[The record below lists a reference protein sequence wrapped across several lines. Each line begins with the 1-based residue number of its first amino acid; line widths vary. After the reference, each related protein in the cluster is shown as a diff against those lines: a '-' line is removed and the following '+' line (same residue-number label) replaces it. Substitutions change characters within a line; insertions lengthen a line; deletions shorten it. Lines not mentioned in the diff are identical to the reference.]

1 MSYFCPAEDIWMLM
15 MMSVIV
21 QFDQD
26 FLENMEDFVTLD
38 ELAEDED
45 EAGGQS
51 DTIGTWRFITEL
63 IFSLNLSLFNI

>member
-1 MSYFCPAEDIWMLM
+1 MVLLLPKSLNVHGEMSYFCPAEDIWMLM

-51 DTIGTWRFITEL
+51 DTIGT
-63 IFSLNLSLFNI
+63 

>member
-51 DTIGTWRFITEL
+51 DTIGT
-63 IFSLNLSLFNI
+63 

>member
-1 MSYFCPAEDIWMLM
+1 MSWFCPAEHLWMLM

-51 DTIGTWRFITEL
+51 DIIGTYITEV
-63 IFSLNLSLFNI
+63 IFSFSMNLFNI